1 MYKEIKMVDEYILD
15 SEEDVKELPIYGEA
29 GSIAYTSDM
38 TVIYQLSPS
47 HVWVKV
53 EGKDE

>member
-1 MYKEIKMVDEYILD
+1 MYKQVTIVDEFILD

-29 GSIAYTSDM
+29 GSMAYTADM
-38 TVIYQLSPS
+38 SIIYQLSPS

-53 EGKDE
+53 EKKDE